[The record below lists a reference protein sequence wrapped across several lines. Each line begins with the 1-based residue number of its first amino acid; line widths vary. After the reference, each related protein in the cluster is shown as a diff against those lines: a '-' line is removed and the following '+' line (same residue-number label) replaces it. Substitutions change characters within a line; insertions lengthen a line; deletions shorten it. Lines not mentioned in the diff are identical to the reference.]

1 MLDFT
6 ECQGCSA
13 FHIQIFKEITINGLF
28 GVWRQCGESPVTVLV
43 ALRGMQS
50 TGGVPWLSLLVCLPC
65 PLCANLRVFASVKND
80 DSA

>member
-1 MLDFT
+1 MLDFI

-13 FHIQIFKEITINGLF
+13 FHIEIFKEITVNGLF

-50 TGGVPWLSLLVCLPC
+50 AEESPGLAFWYASGVPCVLI
-65 PLCANLRVFASVKND
+65 
-80 DSA
+80 